1 MEIKTKIYCTDT
13 TIFVTIQKV
22 ASTLLS
28 SLFDDSLKTGMVFD
42 YSIDIINKRIIPA
55 ETNIGTIQYD
65 TIRDFGDIFSNKCN
79 KNIVVLYRNPKNRL
93 TSAIIEDFNS
103 IIMNDTYS
111 DFTLNLLFK
120 TFNASQS
127 TYHFF
132 KNNLSAL
139 YLSKIDKSDIELN
152 DFLETSFTYY
162 MQYLSDL
169 GFNNQHAVDYLSE
182 FYNMVNSGIFDESK
196 LILCDIDTKTLT
208 PLLDTLSII
217 PDYENHIHSNMEFKP
232 IIDRILT
239 NGDNQYIISKYN
251 EKLNSENHFYE
262 LLKNHSNNFK
272 IQI

>member
-1 MEIKTKIYCTDT
+1 MEIKSKIYCTDT

-28 SLFDDSLKTGMVFD
+28 SLFDDSVKTGMGFD
-42 YSIDIINKRIIPA
+42 YSIDITNKRIIPA

-65 TIRDFGDIFSNKCN
+65 VIRDFGDIFSNKCN
-79 KNIVVLYRNPKNRL
+79 KNIVVLYRNPKDRL
-93 TSAIIEDFNS
+93 SSAIVEDFNS

-120 TFNASQS
+120 TFNASPS
-127 TYHFF
+127 TIHFF
-132 KNNLSAL
+132 KNNLTAL

-169 GFNNQHAVDYLSE
+169 RFNNQHAIDYLND
-182 FYNMVNSGIFDESK
+182 FYNMVNSNIFDESK
-196 LILCDIDTKTLT
+196 LILCDIDTKLLT
-208 PLLDTLSII
+208 PLLDTLSIT
-217 PDYENHIHSNMEFKP
+217 PDYINHIHSNIEFKH
-232 IIDRILT
+232 IIDKILT
-239 NGDNQYIISKYN
+239 NDANQYIISKYN

-262 LLKNHSNNFK
+262 LLKTHPRNFK